1 MFGLVQSPFILGKTL
16 DAHLE
21 SKKRNNINEIAK
33 IRKSFYVDDFI
44 SEGINTTVVKGLKQ
58 LIINIFGEAQ
68 FILHKWYSNVPELE
82 NHNNSE
88 EIHTYAK
95 AQLGVE
101 CNKTKTLELT
111 WNKTADT
118 LDVTFPKL
126 QVDPTKKGMLQK
138 LASC

>member
-82 NHNNSE
+82 TRNNSE
-88 EIHTYAK
+88 EIQTYAK

-101 CNKTKTLELT
+101 CNKTKTL
-111 WNKTADT
+111 
-118 LDVTFPKL
+118 
-126 QVDPTKKGMLQK
+126 
-138 LASC
+138 

>member
-21 SKKRNNINEIAK
+21 SKKRNNINEIAT

-44 SEGINTTVVKGLKQ
+44 SEGINITVVKGLKQ

-68 FILHKWYSNVPELE
+68 FILHKRYSNVPELE

-88 EIHTYAK
+88 EIQTYAK

-101 CNKTKTLELT
+101 CNKTKTL
-111 WNKTADT
+111 
-118 LDVTFPKL
+118 
-126 QVDPTKKGMLQK
+126 
-138 LASC
+138 